1 MIEEGLA
8 KEFEKMNSTMSD
20 RILEYLLDYTNRAE
34 ILKNFARVTVYNEK
48 LSIERVEQ
56 VVAYTGV
63 DLISDIGKLVS

>member
-1 MIEEGLA
+1 M

-20 RILEYLLDYTNRAE
+20 RILEYLKDYTNRAE

-63 DLISDIGKLVS
+63 DLISDIGEFNSQ